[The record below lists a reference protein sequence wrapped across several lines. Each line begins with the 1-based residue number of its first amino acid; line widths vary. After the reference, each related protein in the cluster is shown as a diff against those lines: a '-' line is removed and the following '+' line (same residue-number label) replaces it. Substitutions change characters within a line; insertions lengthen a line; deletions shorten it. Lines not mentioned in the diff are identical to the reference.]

1 MGKKFLLLLVLVFW
15 MANLSAQN
23 EFLNKSN
30 SIKPLNS
37 GVNMSGGTSST
48 GGNSIYT
55 PNVFKTDKSS
65 SAPKSTIP
73 EKKIDMTTQEFINSN
88 ESYANKLN
96 EKIQVDEIGISR
108 DRQAFRRDSNL
119 GTFKTM
125 SQTVTVSYRDYGDVD
140 QDFIKI
146 SVNDVAVRGLI
157 FLESTYKTVKVGL
170 VKGNNTLSFEAL
182 NTGTQ
187 FPNTAEFMVTDED
200 GNVITSNMW
209 ALDTGFK
216 AMITIQR
223 N

>member
-1 MGKKFLLLLVLVFW
+1 MDKQFLWLGLFLVS
-15 MANLSAQN
+15 ANLSAQN

-37 GVNMSGGTSST
+37 GVNMSGGTNSS

-55 PNVFKTDKSS
+55 PNVFKTDKSQS
-65 SAPKSTIP
+65 SSNSTIA
-73 EKKIDMTTQEFINSN
+73 EKPIDMTTKEFINSN
-88 ESYANKLN
+88 ESYASKLN
-96 EKIQVDEIGISR
+96 EKMQVDEIGISR

-119 GTFKTM
+119 GTFRTM

-146 SVNDVAVRGLI
+146 AVNGVAVRELV
-157 FLESTYKTVKVGL
+157 FLESSYKTVKVGL
-170 VKGNNTLSFEAL
+170 EKGSNTLSFEAL

-187 FPNTAEFMVTDED
+187 FPNTAEFMITDEQ

-216 AMITIQR
+216 AMITILR